1 MLRNAIY
8 EDIKTLAKVRFTETT
23 GVQTTVLAAGGRI
36 TTILN
41 INLSLLRIVYRDNNS
56 DWPVVG
62 CSLRCRKCHA

>member
-1 MLRNAIY
+1 MLRNVTY
-8 EDIKTLAKVRFTETT
+8 EDIKTPPKVCFTETT

-41 INLSLLRIVYRDNNS
+41 INFCLLQIVYQDNNS

-62 CSLRCRKCHA
+62 CSLQCRKCHV